1 MKFKSALFGT
11 VLILQGCVLT
21 DVSNNQLSPATA
33 SLVTDNSIKLYRDNY
48 GTPHIFANSNFDL
61 FTGYGY
67 AVAQDRLFQME
78 MLKRTTQGKVA
89 EVLGKEYIAYDHY
102 IRSQFQPD
110 SIKKQI
116 EKLSSAQLDVLNGYA
131 HGMNLWLKKIKHNS
145 AQLLPLEFTQHQFK
159 PSNWTT
165 YDVAMIF
172 VGTLAMRYADFN
184 TELENL
190 TMLQELNTLYDTEK
204 SLQLF
209 NALMWQCDV
218 NSITTVHKKSNDKCL
233 DRQQIPGDLSV
244 TSPLKIAVNSYINT
258 SGKIDF
264 SPDSKSKWLKD
275 FAKTGLSGDIT
286 RSSASNI
293 WMLSKNK
300 LKDANGVM
308 LNGPQFG
315 WANPSYVYGI
325 GLHGGDYDIVG
336 NTLLATPNI
345 LFGHNNHIAWGSTA
359 GFGDQV
365 DIIQLNLVKNTADPA
380 QLSYSY
386 QGKVYPLT
394 QRQEI
399 IKVKDDPA
407 IKFTVNFTH
416 LGAIEHLD
424 QASGHIYIR
433 RRTWQGSEVESMLA
447 WLDIGKAH
455 NWSEFR
461 QQVSHISTNINFYY
475 MDLQGNL
482 GYILGG
488 KYPIRSAQQHVR
500 LPMTESTDWQGFQDF
515 KANPFAYRPAN
526 NFIMNWNNRPESK
539 LASPDMWWMTWNK
552 ADRGNEIH
560 ERLSQQD
567 KWSTEE
573 VWQLNEEMS
582 FVDTNIRYLLPLL
595 EQAHKDHPLRSEAA
609 KGLSLLQNWDRAW
622 RDKDH
627 DGYFDSKATTLMQHW
642 LTQLLK
648 DVLSDDLPDE
658 MFKKYAATGYPIA
671 TIRGSIKPQ
680 PGTAILVDTFSAQQA
695 GRIARYDF
703 LNGKTAL
710 DVIRSSFNDV
720 IEIFTR
726 NGTLNLP
733 ETEVYPLKFS
743 PYNFRGILQGSSEHT
758 LNQIMNRGSENN
770 LFIATDDGF
779 QAWDVIPSGQSAFI
793 NQQSVSAPHT
803 TDQLSMYEDFKRKPV
818 YWSESEL
825 QKQGFKME
833 IIEMEK

>member
-1 MKFKSALFGT
+1 
-11 VLILQGCVLT
+11 
-21 DVSNNQLSPATA
+21 
-33 SLVTDNSIKLYRDNY
+33 
-48 GTPHIFANSNFDL
+48 
-61 FTGYGY
+61 
-67 AVAQDRLFQME
+67 
-78 MLKRTTQGKVA
+78 
-89 EVLGKEYIAYDHY
+89 
-102 IRSQFQPD
+102 
-110 SIKKQI
+110 
-116 EKLSSAQLDVLNGYA
+116 
-131 HGMNLWLKKIKHNS
+131 
-145 AQLLPLEFTQHQFK
+145 LLPLEFTQHQFK
-159 PSNWTT
+159 PSDWTT

-209 NALMWQCDV
+209 NALMWQCDD
-218 NSITTVHKKSNDKCL
+218 NSITTVHKQSKEKCQ
-233 DRQQIPGDLSV
+233 DRKQIPGDLTV
-244 TSPLKIAVNSYINT
+244 NSPLKLAVNSYINT

-264 SPDSKSKWLKD
+264 SPDSQSKWLKD

-365 DIIQLNLVKNTADPA
+365 DIIQLNLVNNPADPA

-386 QGKVYPLT
+386 QGKVYAVT

-399 IKVKDDPA
+399 IKVKDVPA
-407 IKFTVNFTH
+407 IEVTVNFTH

-424 QASGHIYIR
+424 QGSGQIYIR
-433 RRTWQGSEVESMLA
+433 RRTWQGSEVQSMLA

-461 QQVSHISTNINFYY
+461 QQVSQITTNINFYY

-488 KYPIRSAQQHVR
+488 KYPIRSSQQHAR
-500 LPMTESTDWQGFQDF
+500 LPMTGSTDWQGFQDF
-515 KANPFAYRPAN
+515 KTNPFTYKPAN
-526 NFIMNWNNRPESK
+526 DFIMNWNNRPESK
-539 LASPDMWWMTWNK
+539 LPSPDMWWMTWNK

-560 ERLSQQD
+560 QRLARQD

-595 EQAHKDHPLRSEAA
+595 EQAHKAHPLKSEAV

-627 DGYFDSKATTLMQHW
+627 NGYFDSKATTLMQHW
-642 LTQLLK
+642 LTQLLN
-648 DVLSDDLPDE
+648 DVLSDDLPDD

-671 TIRGSIKPQ
+671 TIRASIKPQ
-680 PGTAILVDTFSAQQA
+680 PGTAILVDNFAAQQA
-695 GRIARYDF
+695 GRTPRFDF

-710 DVIRSSFNDV
+710 DVVRSSFNDV
-720 IEIFTR
+720 IGKFVK

-733 ETEVYPLKFS
+733 ETAVYPLKFS
-743 PYNFRGILQGSSEHT
+743 PYNFRGILQGSSEYT
-758 LNQIMNRGSENN
+758 LNQIMNRGTENN
-770 LFIATDDGF
+770 LFIATNEGF

-793 NQQSVSAPHT
+793 NQKGVSDPHSS
-803 TDQLSMYEDFKRKPV
+803 DQLSMYEEFKKKPI

>member
-1 MKFKSALFGT
+1 MKFKSALFT
-11 VLILQGCVLT
+11 TALIFQGCVVA
-21 DVSNNQLSPATA
+21 DVSNNQLSTA
-33 SLVTDNSIKLYRDNY
+33 DESLVTDNSIKLYRDDY

-78 MLKRTTQGKVA
+78 MLKRTTQGNVA
-89 EVLGKEYIAYDHY
+89 EVLGKKYIEYDRF
-102 IRSQFQPD
+102 IRSQFQAD
-110 SIKKQI
+110 SINKQI
-116 EKLSSAQLDVLNGYA
+116 EKLTSAQLDVLNGYA
-131 HGMNLWLKKIKHNS
+131 HGMNLWLQKIAQNNKK
-145 AQLLPLEFTQHQFK
+145 LLPFEFTQHQFK
-159 PSNWTT
+159 PSKWTT

-172 VGTLAMRYADFN
+172 VGTLAMRYADYN

-190 TMLQELNTLYDTEK
+190 AMLQELNSMYDSEK
-204 SLQLF
+204 GLQLF
-209 NALMWQCDV
+209 NALMWQCDD
-218 NSITTVHKKSNDKCL
+218 NSITTVHKKSHEKCQDRDK
-233 DRQQIPGDLSV
+233 IPNDLSV
-244 TSPLKIAVNSYINT
+244 TSPLKLAVNSYIDT
-258 SGKIDF
+258 SGKIAF
-264 SPDSKSKWLKD
+264 SPNSKSKWLND
-275 FAKTGLSGDIT
+275 FAKTGLSGDIS

-315 WANPSYVYGI
+315 WANPSYVYGV
-325 GLHGGDYDIVG
+325 GLHGGDYNIVG

-365 DIIQLNLVKNTADPA
+365 DIIQLNLVKNPLDPA

-386 QGKVYPLT
+386 QGKTYDVT
-394 QRQEI
+394 QTQEM
-399 IKVKDDPA
+399 IKVKDAPA
-407 IKFTVNFTH
+407 FEVTINFTH
-416 LGAIEHLD
+416 LGAVEHLD
-424 QASGHIYIR
+424 QNSGHIYIR
-433 RRTWQGSEVESMLA
+433 RRAWQGSEVQSMLA

-455 NWSEFR
+455 DWSEFR
-461 QQVSHISTNINFYY
+461 QQVSQITTNINFYY

-488 KYPIRSAQQHVR
+488 KYPLRSGQQHLR

-515 KANPFAYRPAN
+515 ETNPFAYQPAN

-539 LASPDMWWMTWNK
+539 LASPDMWWLTWNK

-560 ERLSQQD
+560 QRLSQQK
-567 KWSTEE
+567 KWSAEQ

-595 EQAHKDHPLRSEAA
+595 EKADQDSPLSQEAK
-609 KGLSLLQNWDRAW
+609 KGLALLQNWDRAW
-622 RDKDH
+622 RDRDH

-642 LTQLLK
+642 LTQLLT
-648 DVLSDDLPDE
+648 DVLSDELPDD

-671 TIRGSIKPQ
+671 NISASIKPQ
-680 PGTAILVDTFSAQQA
+680 PGTAILVDTLAAQQA
-695 GRIARYDF
+695 GRKARYDF

-710 DVIRSSFNDV
+710 EVVRRSFEAVIDPF
-720 IEIFTR
+720 IK
-726 NGTLNLP
+726 NGKLNLT
-733 ETEVYPLKFS
+733 ETEVYPLKFV
-743 PYNFRGILQGSSEHT
+743 PYNFRGILQASSEHT
-758 LNQIMNRGSENN
+758 SHQIMNRGSENN

-793 NQQSVSAPHT
+793 NQQGVSDPHT
-803 TDQLSMYEDFKRKPV
+803 KDQLSMYENFKRKPV
-818 YWSESEL
+818 YWSENEL
-825 QKQGFKME
+825 QKQGFKLE
-833 IIEMEK
+833 IIELEK